1 MKNFIIMK
9 NDRKING
16 QLYADK
22 LLKDCLRSCLTAVK
36 DNKSIEFSKLTA
48 EDIEKDRVSHC
59 QYVL

>member
-1 MKNFIIMK
+1 MENFIIMK

-16 QLYADK
+16 QLHADK

-36 DNKSIEFSKLTA
+36 DNKSIDFSKLTS